1 LKTDLQDAFMQ
12 ALKATVLSTE
22 KDILLVSKDKA
33 SADAFIKK
41 MQQPGP
47 HMIQVPRRTKI
58 HQYRPQT
65 IIYDNPEE
73 AFEQGKKLGEHYRR
87 KDDPDYY
94 EDHEIQPPNLTDYEQ
109 VELE

>member
-1 LKTDLQDAFMQ
+1 MKGHVIDAFAFTNRAM
-12 ALKATVLSTE
+12 KRSV
-22 KDILLVSKDKA
+22 LLVPKDKA

-47 HMIQVPRRTKI
+47 HMIQVPRGTKI

-65 IIYDNPEE
+65 IIYDDPEE

-94 EDHEIQPPNLTDYEQ
+94 EDHEIQPPDLDGYEQ
-109 VELE
+109 VETD

>member
-1 LKTDLQDAFMQ
+1 MKDHVIDALTLFTNRAM
-12 ALKATVLSTE
+12 KRSV
-22 KDILLVSKDKA
+22 LLVSKDKA

-47 HMIQVPRRTKI
+47 HTIQVPRGTKI

-65 IIYDNPEE
+65 IIIDDLEEDSVSFTPEE
-73 AFEQGKKLGEHYRR
+73 LSRMW
-87 KDDPDYY
+87 DPDYY

-109 VELE
+109 VELK